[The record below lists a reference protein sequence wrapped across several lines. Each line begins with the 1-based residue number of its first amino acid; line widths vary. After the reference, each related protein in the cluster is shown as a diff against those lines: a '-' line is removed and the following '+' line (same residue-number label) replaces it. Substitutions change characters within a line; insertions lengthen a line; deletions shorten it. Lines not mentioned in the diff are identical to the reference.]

1 MFGFGDSNAFFFLS
15 DRTCVIRCIDVLSY
29 LHSVVHGRDSVYT
42 AFTDGV
48 GAHPDVLLQLVQV
61 GELGRAAVH
70 LEAGRFGMSR
80 DPLTRQ
86 RFKFDSGKTI
96 IKNPPQKSA
105 FDILTVL
112 VQHSCDMLLWC
123 DVDTVQTFKC
133 VFFILR

>member
-1 MFGFGDSNAFFFLS
+1 MFGFVDSNVFCSFLS

-96 IKNPPQKSA
+96 IKNPPK
-105 FDILTVL
+105 
-112 VQHSCDMLLWC
+112 
-123 DVDTVQTFKC
+123 KC
-133 VFFILR
+133 L

>member
-1 MFGFGDSNAFFFLS
+1 MFGFVDSNVFFLTNQ
-15 DRTCVIRCIDVLSY
+15 TCVIRCIDVLSY

-80 DPLTRQ
+80 DPLTR
-86 RFKFDSGKTI
+86 RHLKFDSGKII
-96 IKNPPQKSA
+96 IKNSPPKSA
-105 FDILTVL
+105 FAIVTVL
-112 VQHSCDMLLWC
+112 VQH
-123 DVDTVQTFKC
+123 
-133 VFFILR
+133 

>member
-1 MFGFGDSNAFFFLS
+1 MWYKENANTNKTVPTLNAVVRMFLLFPSCLVLLTLTCFFFFLS

-96 IKNPPQKSA
+96 IKNPPKKVP
-105 FDILTVL
+105 LT
-112 VQHSCDMLLWC
+112 
-123 DVDTVQTFKC
+123 F
-133 VFFILR
+133 